1 MNISIPA
8 NVNTIDCS
16 SIVRAA
22 CPLWAFLR
30 KLCMNLRQALGRA
43 IRSVRRNRHL
53 SQEAFDVVSSR
64 TYMST
69 LERGLKSPTID
80 KLDEIASV
88 MGVQSAALVCLAYA
102 LADANDPRG
111 RLDQIA
117 AEAHSLLDECR
128 GSPD

>member
-1 MNISIPA
+1 
-8 NVNTIDCS
+8 
-16 SIVRAA
+16 
-22 CPLWAFLR
+22 
-30 KLCMNLRQALGRA
+30 MNLRQALGRA

-80 KLDEIASV
+80 KLDEIAGV

-117 AEAHSLLDECR
+117 AEAQSLLEEWR
-128 GSPD
+128 GSPG